1 MFIILADK
9 IRGEELAA
17 AMSTRAF
24 NRLGIETDS
33 TTRNIEEREM
43 VSLQRDDSIYYELD
57 DNGQMVRVEPLP
69 SVPGSVAQEATS
81 EDPMLNPTRRSGMLH
96 KLRRM
101 IAYHKNC

>member
-57 DNGQMVRVEPLP
+57 ENDQMVRAEPNP
-69 SVPGSVAQEATS
+69 SVPAIAQEATS

-96 KLRRM
+96 KIRRM
-101 IAYHKNC
+101 IAYHKDC